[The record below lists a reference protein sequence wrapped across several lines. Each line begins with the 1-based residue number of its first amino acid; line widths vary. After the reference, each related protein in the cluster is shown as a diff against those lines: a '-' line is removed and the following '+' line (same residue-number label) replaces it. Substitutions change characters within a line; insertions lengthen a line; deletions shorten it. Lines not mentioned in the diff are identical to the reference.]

1 MSALPAHR
9 TIAAVVFDFGGV
21 IRPGSPAGAGPESP
35 YAALE
40 GEFGLPDGF
49 LWRAVY
55 LENPAWLDLRVGQGT
70 EADWL
75 AATAEAIQPLIGVA
89 RAAALLDQLE
99 EAQPREKR
107 FRDRPVEFN
116 PGMIELVE
124 SLRPRYRVSILSNA
138 APGLEAELAE
148 HYRIAHLFHDI
159 VNSATV
165 GVAKPD
171 LRIYRLAAQRLDVAI
186 ESCFFT
192 DDLAHNIEA
201 ARAAGMVGHLF
212 DGVAGLREALAAAG
226 VKA

>member
-1 MSALPAHR
+1 MSALSTDRP
-9 TIAAVVFDFGGV
+9 IAAVIFDFGGV
-21 IRPGSPAGAGPESP
+21 LRPGSPAASAADSP
-35 YAALE
+35 YTVLE
-40 GEFGLPDGF
+40 RGFGLPEGF
-49 LWRAVY
+49 LWRAIFVD
-55 LENPAWLDLRVGQGT
+55 NPAWLELRVGRGT

-75 AATAEAIQPLIGVA
+75 TATASAIRQVLGSD

-124 SLRPRYRVSILSNA
+124 SLRLRYRVSILSNA

-165 GVAKPD
+165 GLAKPD
-171 LRIYRLAAQRLDVAI
+171 PRIYELAARRLDVAI

-192 DDLAHNIEA
+192 DDLAHNIDA
-201 ARAAGMVGHLF
+201 ARATGMVAHLF
-212 DGVAGLREALAAAG
+212 DGVEGLRRSLAAAG
-226 VKA
+226 VDA